1 MFGESVCHDRL
12 LTINKVLDLH
22 AITNLVWHSQLILDN
37 MSTYINNWENLP
49 NVPVLQRQ
57 LLLTQRLPTIGH
69 DYIFDGTWDYTY
81 QLFKYTQTLESYRNM
96 SGSYYCPYSL
106 QLNVFPIITYYDD
119 NRSHKVILPVKLRV
133 FCSKMNHD
141 NRLNIS
147 KTDGNTSML
156 KNQILL
162 L

>member
-81 QLFKYTQTLESYRNM
+81 QLFKYTQTL
-96 SGSYYCPYSL
+96 
-106 QLNVFPIITYYDD
+106 
-119 NRSHKVILPVKLRV
+119 
-133 FCSKMNHD
+133 
-141 NRLNIS
+141 
-147 KTDGNTSML
+147 
-156 KNQILL
+156 
-162 L
+162 